1 MPRGATLLELL
12 VVLAIVGIL
21 AGTVIPSSAA
31 LADRLAVE
39 HQAARLLVAYR
50 SAWVAARMQ
59 QRLALLRI
67 SADTLAIRTVRS
79 ADDPDTLLAWSAP
92 GPSVAGVTLSSPP
105 HTSVFAPDGLA
116 MGLSNA
122 SHVLVKGNA
131 TRRVIVSRLGRVRIV
146 P

>member
-1 MPRGATLLELL
+1 MARGATLLELL
-12 VVLAIVGIL
+12 VVLAIIGLL
-21 AGTVIPSSAA
+21 AGLVIPSSAA

-50 SAWVAARMQ
+50 SAWVTARMQ

-67 SADTLAIRTVRS
+67 SEDTLAIRTVRG

-92 GPSVAGVTLSSPP
+92 GPSVAGVALTSPA
-105 HTSVFAPDGLA
+105 HTTIFAPDGLA
-116 MGLSNA
+116 QGLSNA
-122 SHVLVKGNA
+122 SDVLVKGNA
-131 TRRVIVSRLGRVRIV
+131 TRRVVVSRLGRLRIV